1 MLKSCSVTILNGFRS
16 IEPTQYAIPF
26 ISVISDLTFSIK
38 LSSSTSVTVNV
49 HPNFSAIE
57 PTSVSFLATRW
68 ISFPEFFNCSA
79 KLDPID
85 PVAPK
90 IRYFS
95 DMSEKYLIFG
105 ATGSIGSSLAEQLK
119 NSGNDIHLVARNETE
134 VGSIAEKL
142 GCTFT
147 VTDVLED
154 NFIEKVKSD
163 ITEIKGIAYCVGS
176 IDLKPL
182 RMVTE
187 QDFNKCMKLNLYSA
201 VEVIKGYQE
210 SLKKNKGSIV
220 LFSTVAAQRGF
231 TNHAIIASAKAAVEG
246 LTVSLAAEFAPN
258 IRVNCIAP
266 SLTKSKIAE
275 PMLKNTTIAEGIA
288 KAHPL
293 KRLGEG
299 KDSASLAKFLITE
312 DGSWVTGQ
320 IIAVD
325 GGRSKLS

>member
-1 MLKSCSVTILNGFRS
+1 
-16 IEPTQYAIPF
+16 
-26 ISVISDLTFSIK
+26 
-38 LSSSTSVTVNV
+38 
-49 HPNFSAIE
+49 
-57 PTSVSFLATRW
+57 
-68 ISFPEFFNCSA
+68 
-79 KLDPID
+79 
-85 PVAPK
+85 
-90 IRYFS
+90 
-95 DMSEKYLIFG
+95 MSEKYLIFG
-105 ATGSIGSSLAEQLK
+105 ATGSVGLSLAEQLK
-119 NSGNDIHLVARNETE
+119 NSGNDVHLVARNESE
-134 VGSIAEKL
+134 VKTIADNL
-142 GCTFT
+142 GCSYT
-147 VTDVLED
+147 VADVLED
-154 NFIEKVKSD
+154 DFVEKVKAN
-163 ITEIKGIAYCVGS
+163 ITEIKGVAYCVGS

-187 QDFNKCMKLNLYSA
+187 QDLNKCMKLNLYSA
-201 VEVIKGYQE
+201 VKIIKGYQE

-231 TNHAIIASAKAAVEG
+231 TNHAIIASTKAAVEG

-266 SLTKSKIAE
+266 SLSKSKIAE

-312 DGSWVTGQ
+312 ESSWVTGQ

>member
-1 MLKSCSVTILNGFRS
+1 
-16 IEPTQYAIPF
+16 
-26 ISVISDLTFSIK
+26 
-38 LSSSTSVTVNV
+38 
-49 HPNFSAIE
+49 
-57 PTSVSFLATRW
+57 
-68 ISFPEFFNCSA
+68 
-79 KLDPID
+79 
-85 PVAPK
+85 
-90 IRYFS
+90 
-95 DMSEKYLIFG
+95 MSEKYLIFG
-105 ATGSIGSSLAEQLK
+105 ATGSIGSSLAEQMV
-119 NSGNDIHLVARNETE
+119 NSGFNVHLVGRSETE
-134 VGSIAEKL
+134 TKNISDKL

-147 VTDVLED
+147 IANVLE
-154 NFIEKVKSD
+154 NGFIEKVKND
-163 ITEIKGIAYCVGS
+163 ISEVKGVAYCVGS

-187 QDFNKCMKLNLYSA
+187 DDFNKCMKLNLYSA

-210 SLKKNKGSIV
+210 SLKKSKGSVV

-231 TNHAIIASAKAAVEG
+231 TNHTIIASTKAAVEG

-266 SLTKSKIAE
+266 SLTNSKIAE
-275 PMLKNTTIAEGIA
+275 PMLKNKALADGIA

-299 KDSASLAKFLITE
+299 KDSASLAKFLIT
-312 DGSWVTGQ
+312 DDSSWVTGQ

>member
-1 MLKSCSVTILNGFRS
+1 
-16 IEPTQYAIPF
+16 
-26 ISVISDLTFSIK
+26 
-38 LSSSTSVTVNV
+38 
-49 HPNFSAIE
+49 
-57 PTSVSFLATRW
+57 
-68 ISFPEFFNCSA
+68 
-79 KLDPID
+79 
-85 PVAPK
+85 
-90 IRYFS
+90 
-95 DMSEKYLIFG
+95 MSEKYVIFG

-119 NSGNDIHLVARNETE
+119 NSGNNIHLVGRNESE
-134 VGSIAEKL
+134 LSSVSEKL
-142 GCTFT
+142 GCSHT
-147 VTDVLED
+147 VADVLEVG
-154 NFIEKVKSD
+154 FIEKVKSD
-163 ITEIKGIAYCVGS
+163 ISEIKGIAYCVGS

-182 RMVTE
+182 RMVNE
-187 QDFNKCMKLNLYSA
+187 QDFQKCMKLNLYSA
-201 VEVIKGYQE
+201 VEAIKGYQE

-258 IRVNCIAP
+258 IRVNCVAP

-275 PMLKNTTIAEGIA
+275 PMLKNTAIAEGIA

-299 KDSASLAKFLITE
+299 KDSAALAKFLLTE
-312 DGSWVTGQ
+312 DSSWVTGQ

>member
-1 MLKSCSVTILNGFRS
+1 
-16 IEPTQYAIPF
+16 
-26 ISVISDLTFSIK
+26 
-38 LSSSTSVTVNV
+38 
-49 HPNFSAIE
+49 
-57 PTSVSFLATRW
+57 
-68 ISFPEFFNCSA
+68 
-79 KLDPID
+79 
-85 PVAPK
+85 
-90 IRYFS
+90 
-95 DMSEKYLIFG
+95 MSEKYLILG
-105 ATGSIGSSLAEQLK
+105 ATGSIGSNLAQQLK
-119 NSGNDIHLVARNETE
+119 NSGYDIHLIARNESE
-134 VGSIAEKL
+134 VSSIAEKL
-142 GCTFT
+142 KCTYT
-147 VTDVLED
+147 VADVLEEGYVD
-154 NFIEKVKSD
+154 KVKTD
-163 ITEIKGIAYCVGS
+163 VNDIKGLAYCVGS

-182 RMVTE
+182 RMVSE

-201 VEVIKGYQE
+201 VDVIKGYQE

-231 TNHAIIASAKAAVEG
+231 TNHAIIASTKAAVEG

-266 SLTKSKIAE
+266 SLTRSKIAE
-275 PMLKNTTIAEGIA
+275 PMLKNNVLAEGIA

-312 DGSWVTGQ
+312 DSSWVTGQ